1 MYYLNIV
8 ATTNEVPMPI
18 TIGKKKIK
26 GHHYYYARE
35 CKRVDGKPRIVW
47 QKYLGKAERIV
58 RAFESHDSPTPPEEV
73 IVTKLGAVA
82 ALFDITERL
91 QLVSIINSH
100 VGKRSQGLSVGHYML
115 VAAINRCV
123 CPKSK
128 AKIGD
133 WFEETPL
140 RRFVTAK
147 KAQLSSKRFWD
158 NMGHLDKE
166 TIEAIEHDLTKRL
179 VDEFEVDTRCLLFDA
194 TNFFTFIDS
203 FNDASTLAQRG
214 NSKEKRNNLRI
225 IGLALMVSTD
235 FHIPLFHDTYPGN
248 RNDAKEFGSISERL
262 VQRHKALAEAVED
275 LTIVFDKGNNSE
287 ENLAAIDSS
296 PYHFVGSLKLNQC
309 PDLVATPLDWYQPLT
324 HPRLYGVRA
333 FRSTRE
339 VFGRNRTVLITYNEQ
354 LFLTQ
359 SQSLLNEIRKRTRH
373 LNGLGRRLSK
383 RRSGEIKG
391 GHKPTVASVRKQA
404 ETLLK
409 GQHVKDVVRV
419 EVTEQDGIPELTY
432 QVDQNALQRI
442 FEERF
447 GKTILFTD
455 NHAWS
460 NEEIVLAY
468 RGQAGIED
476 CFKTMKNPEFVSWS
490 PLFHWTNDKVRVH
503 AFYCVVALML
513 VSLLQRHLHR
523 AGIDLSIPAMIEKL
537 NGIQEVAIT
546 YPSTTDTP
554 MPPQL
559 TTSKLTAEQQRLFD
573 TLRLERYLEVAR

>member
-1 MYYLNIV
+1 MYYLTPV
-8 ATTNEVPMPI
+8 ANTDEVLMPI

-58 RAFESHDSPTPPEEV
+58 QAIEKRAQPLPPEEV
-73 IVTKLGAVA
+73 VVTKLGAVA
-82 ALFDITERL
+82 ALFDVAERL

-100 VGKRSQGLSVGHYML
+100 ARKRSQGLSVGHYML

-133 WFEETPL
+133 WFETTPL
-140 RRFVTAK
+140 RRLVPAK

-158 NMGHLDKE
+158 NMGHLDADA
-166 TIEAIEHDLTKRL
+166 IENIEHDLAKHL
-179 VDEFEVDTRCLLFDA
+179 VDEFEIDTRCLLFDA

-225 IGLALMVSTD
+225 IGLALMVSVD

-262 VQRHKALAEAVED
+262 VGRHRALAETVED

-287 ENLAAIDSS
+287 KNLAAMDAS

-309 PDLVATPLDWYQPLT
+309 PELVAAPSELYQPLK

-339 VFGRNRTVLITYNEQ
+339 VFGQNRTVLITYNEQ

-373 LNGLGRRLSK
+373 LNDLGRRLGQ

-391 GHKPTVASVRKQA
+391 GRKPTVASVRKQA
-404 ETLLK
+404 EVLLK
-409 GQHVKDVVRV
+409 GQYVKDVVRI
-419 EVTEQDGIPELTY
+419 EVTERDGLPEFAY

-468 RGQAGIED
+468 RGQAGIEN
-476 CFKTMKNPEFVSWS
+476 CFKTMKDPEFVSWS
-490 PLFHWTNDKVRVH
+490 PLFHWTDDKVRVH

-513 VSLLQRHLHR
+513 ASLLQRRLHH
-523 AGIDLSIPAMIEKL
+523 AGIDLSIPAMLDKL
-537 NGIQEVAIT
+537 NAIQEVAIT
-546 YPSTTDTP
+546 YPTTTGGLKE
-554 MPPQL
+554 PQL
-559 TTSKLTAEQQRLFD
+559 TISKLTADQ
-573 TLRLERYLEVAR
+573 LERHLEVAR